1 MMTTVNI
8 SLPETL
14 KDFLDEEVKHGGYS
28 TTSEYLRTLIRQAQK
43 QKAQEVL
50 ETQLLG
56 GLASGQATAMT
67 SKDWQAIRQEVKTRV
82 DRAPQH

>member
-8 SLPETL
+8 SLLETL